1 MDMRHNEYRA
11 IRKRHNAREMRRLRR
26 KMRGAERRLDVQLD
40 PAEALRAANT
50 LGLAR
55 KIFGDGARGWRRSAD
70 GRASLCSTSTTW
82 PRYAALAADPGPASR
97 YSSGSASML

>member
-1 MDMRHNEYRA
+1 MDMRHSEYRA

-26 KMRGAERRLDVQLD
+26 EMRGAERRLDVRLD

-55 KIFGDGARGWRRSAD
+55 KIFGDGQLGGMWVAPF
-70 GRASLCSTSTTW
+70 GRWEGEPVQCIDDMAALCSEG
-82 PRYAALAADPGPASR
+82 D
-97 YSSGSASML
+97 